1 MGEGTTGG
9 LGRVAA
15 TLGVPEETLAP
26 LAAYDEVE
34 LQRLDELVR
43 AALSAE
49 DRAFEAGLEEAL
61 RFVPRLLRGAA
72 KGLLFPG
79 GGRG

>member
-1 MGEGTTGG
+1 MSER
-9 LGRVAA
+9 LGRIAA
-15 TLGVPEETLAP
+15 TLGVSEERLAP
-26 LAAYDEVE
+26 LSTYDDEQLRRFGE
-34 LQRLDELVR
+34 LIDE
-43 AALSAE
+43 ALGAE
-49 DRAFEAGLEEAL
+49 DRAFDAGLEEAL